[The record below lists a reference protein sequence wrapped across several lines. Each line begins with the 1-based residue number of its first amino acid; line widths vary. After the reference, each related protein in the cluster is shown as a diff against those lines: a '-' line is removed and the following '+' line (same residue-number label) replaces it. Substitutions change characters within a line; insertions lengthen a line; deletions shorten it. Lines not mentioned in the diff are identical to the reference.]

1 MDLDNE
7 GSPAD
12 LEGNYIDDDVFGL
25 NIKKESEELRQQ
37 ELLIEEEVRDVR
49 LHFLALAKK
58 ATVSINYQPPCA
70 FSRSSASSTSP

>member
-49 LHFLALAKK
+49 LHFLALAKTWIGAK
-58 ATVSINYQPPCA
+58 ARFEFFFTKPSLSVH
-70 FSRSSASSTSP
+70 